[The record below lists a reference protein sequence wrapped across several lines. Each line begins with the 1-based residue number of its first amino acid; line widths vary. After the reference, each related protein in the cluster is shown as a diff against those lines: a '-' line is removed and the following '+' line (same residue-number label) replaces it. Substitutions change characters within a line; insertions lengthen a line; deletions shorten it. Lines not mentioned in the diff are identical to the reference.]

1 MAEYKLNLPLN
12 GVEIYFDT
20 KPDDLILQKLR
31 DGKWRWHRGKH
42 CWYNKISEEAMK
54 FAEELCCPLAKP
66 QITFAPRQSKAINE
80 AVPQTTSYDLIW
92 YTYFFL
98 NRGKPSTHIA
108 VLSRLSDEAIKGNIP
123 PVLERLI
130 ETAERILKG
139 DKK

>member
-1 MAEYKLNLPLN
+1 MIKYRQSCEDGKKKRVLIQTIEETGTYPAEYGARIKKDIKSTLKEEGGDGSTYSTEQQNL
-12 GVEIYFDT
+12 
-20 KPDDLILQKLR
+20 
-31 DGKWRWHRGKH
+31 
-42 CWYNKISEEAMK
+42 M
-54 FAEELCCPLAKP
+54 
-66 QITFAPRQSKAINE
+66 
-80 AVPQTTSYDLIW
+80 IW

>member
-1 MAEYKLNLPLN
+1 MFLHIFYYCDLKLMSACLASSREPVDKFEAYLHSSCGKSTLKEEGGDGSTYSTEQQNL
-12 GVEIYFDT
+12 
-20 KPDDLILQKLR
+20 
-31 DGKWRWHRGKH
+31 
-42 CWYNKISEEAMK
+42 M
-54 FAEELCCPLAKP
+54 
-66 QITFAPRQSKAINE
+66 
-80 AVPQTTSYDLIW
+80 IW